1 MLLAGA
7 SMMLRGV
14 MNLQKVDP
22 GFDPRQTVMMEMNP
36 TYNGDESAQTR
47 VDRFVRL
54 LERLREI
61 PGVESVAANNSPP
74 FVPQRPWNR
83 TQVTA
88 EGQPVDEQERNPL
101 ANFQTV
107 SPDYFTLLRVPL
119 LQGRV
124 FEMRDN
130 LEAPRVC
137 LVSEGLAHRLWPNE
151 QSIGRRLKL
160 GAPGDDAHPE
170 WLTVVGVVGDVRHQ
184 GLEGVPGPE
193 LYNCSLQLAWK
204 QMHYLVRARPGI
216 DPLSLVPAIRAQVAA
231 AAPGTGVFNFVSLEK
246 EVANSLWRP
255 RLQSWLLGF
264 FSIVALTLAAAGLYG
279 SMAYGVAQ
287 RTREIGIR
295 MALGA
300 TRGACFAPGLGAGD
314 ARGRRRSSASA

>member
-1 MLLAGA
+1 VA
-7 SMMLRGV
+7 S
-14 MNLQKVDP
+14 
-22 GFDPRQTVMMEMNP
+22 
-36 TYNGDESAQTR
+36 
-47 VDRFVRL
+47 
-54 LERLREI
+54 
-61 PGVESVAANNSPP
+61 NNSPP

-83 TQVTA
+83 TQITA
-88 EGQPVDEQERNPL
+88 EGQPVDEQSRNPL

-107 SPDYFTLLRVPL
+107 SPDYFALLRVPL
-119 LQGRV
+119 LKGRV
-124 FEMRDN
+124 FETRDN
-130 LEAPRVC
+130 LEASRVC
-137 LVSEGLAHRLWPNE
+137 LVSERLARRLWPNE
-151 QSIGRRLKL
+151 QSVGKHLKL
-160 GAPGDDAHPE
+160 GAPGDDAHPD

-184 GLEGVPGPE
+184 GLDGEPGPD

-216 DPLSLVPAIRAQVAA
+216 DSLSLVPAIRAQVAA

-264 FSIVALTLAAAGLYG
+264 FSVAAVTLAAAGLYG

-300 TRGACFAPGLGAGD
+300 SRGKVLRLVLGEGMRAVAIGLLCGMGGALILSRAFRVAVYQGQSHDLPSYCIACIMLALAALIACWLPARRAMKVNPSD
-314 ARGRRRSSASA
+314 ALRAE